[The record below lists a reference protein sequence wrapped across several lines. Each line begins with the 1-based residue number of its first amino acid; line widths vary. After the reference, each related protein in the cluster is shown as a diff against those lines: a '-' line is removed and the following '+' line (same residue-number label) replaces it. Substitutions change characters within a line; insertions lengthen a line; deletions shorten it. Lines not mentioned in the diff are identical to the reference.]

1 MAKII
6 CSNLMSYDQKDKRMQ
21 HNLCSGTIIRSVV
34 LSFFLSIVKVSQKN
48 PHRDRHARY
57 MFRGD
62 HEKMCTYYL
71 RCDGT
76 VQRFTRGIILEVGA
90 RWWLLCTA
98 ETQPQGSHVYS
109 YFVSQPTWAHSS
121 SRWIWGGSEGSL
133 MEVLL
138 VVVFSPTLVQTLCVL
153 LYRQIPGWC
162 RCVSAVLE

>member
-1 MAKII
+1 
-6 CSNLMSYDQKDKRMQ
+6 MQ
-21 HNLCSGTIIRSVV
+21 HNLFSATRSVV
-34 LSFFLSIVKVSQKN
+34 LRFFLSIVKVSQKI
-48 PHRDRHARY
+48 PHRSRSRSRHARY

-71 RCDGT
+71 RRFGAA

-98 ETQPQGSHVYS
+98 KRNLKVLMFIHISFCSQHGLILRHDGFGEAPRVY
-109 YFVSQPTWAHSS
+109 WW
-121 SRWIWGGSEGSL
+121 RCCWSL
-133 MEVLL
+133 F
-138 VVVFSPTLVQTLCVL
+138 FSLTLVQTLCVL